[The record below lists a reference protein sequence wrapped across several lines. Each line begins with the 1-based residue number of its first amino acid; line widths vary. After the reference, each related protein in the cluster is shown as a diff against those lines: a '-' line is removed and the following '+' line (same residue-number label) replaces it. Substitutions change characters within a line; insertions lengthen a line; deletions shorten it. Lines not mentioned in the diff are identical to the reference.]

1 MVQAAFPFA
10 LPTPALPAG
19 TPAPGRIGTPPA
31 AAAACLPHGADATG
45 FQIGWD
51 FAHHQLVPP
60 IAHLHAHSPV
70 RQGWSAGRAV
80 FGRRTLNDRAPVRQ
94 WLALRLAAWQQGQAF
109 EDVQVTPHFLAQISS
124 PHCPVTRLPLC
135 GAGEQ
140 AAVLRLNTGAA
151 YAAGNLVVAHRSAA
165 EARADLGCDDLLA
178 LAQRVGEQAD
188 GQLRGLDV
196 RAWQRLAVLASF
208 ATPLP
213 HGLAA
218 TLPLLVLPPNRVR
231 VLNPVQALQVM
242 LTLQFTRAGY
252 ARRLLTLAALMP
264 GSEARQAFQV
274 FMHTLLS
281 RRLAAGQDA
290 EPAALRRALEDSW
303 ADPLVNRRWQRLAL
317 WLSAADC
324 ERLLLRAS
332 QRALCVGG
340 SRWLSHGHA
349 TEGWALS
356 RPQADLTSSGHG
368 NDDGHDSVAG
378 LPDPAPTP
386 AQAVAAGSRA
396 AVSARTRQ
404 RGSQKLAS

>member
-1 MVQAAFPFA
+1 
-10 LPTPALPAG
+10 
-19 TPAPGRIGTPPA
+19 
-31 AAAACLPHGADATG
+31 
-45 FQIGWD
+45 
-51 FAHHQLVPP
+51 
-60 IAHLHAHSPV
+60 
-70 RQGWSAGRAV
+70 
-80 FGRRTLNDRAPVRQ
+80 VRQ

-264 GSEARQAFQV
+264 GSEARQAFRV

-281 RRLAAGQDA
+281 RCAARWKTAGPIRWSTGAGSVWRCGCRPPTANACCCGPANVRCASVAAAG
-290 EPAALRRALEDSW
+290 
-303 ADPLVNRRWQRLAL
+303 
-317 WLSAADC
+317 
-324 ERLLLRAS
+324 
-332 QRALCVGG
+332 
-340 SRWLSHGHA
+340 
-349 TEGWALS
+349 
-356 RPQADLTSSGHG
+356 
-368 NDDGHDSVAG
+368 
-378 LPDPAPTP
+378 
-386 AQAVAAGSRA
+386 
-396 AVSARTRQ
+396 
-404 RGSQKLAS
+404 